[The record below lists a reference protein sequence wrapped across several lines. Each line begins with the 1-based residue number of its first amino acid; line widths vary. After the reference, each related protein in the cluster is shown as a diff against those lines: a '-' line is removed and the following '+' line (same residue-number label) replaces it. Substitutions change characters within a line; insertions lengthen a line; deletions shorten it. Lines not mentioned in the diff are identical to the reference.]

1 MLKADVG
8 ATVRARF
15 QPARY
20 RSKAGSRGSS
30 NSSHAKSRSLS
41 EARRTK
47 QSGEILGMF
56 LGGKTLHS
64 PLTGPVTDKKLTAQ
78 GYAAK
83 AEYLKAALQFE
94 DWVGAETGPGSG

>member
-1 MLKADVG
+1 
-8 ATVRARF
+8 
-15 QPARY
+15 
-20 RSKAGSRGSS
+20 
-30 NSSHAKSRSLS
+30 
-41 EARRTK
+41 
-47 QSGEILGMF
+47 MF